1 MAIGATIH
9 TFEVQLA
16 DVDRGVYE
24 ELSLRVAKHPSETEA
39 YMMTRVLAYC
49 LEYEE
54 GIDFAAGGVSST
66 DEPAVLVRD
75 LTGSVTAWIEIGSP
89 DAQRLHFGSKLA
101 GRVAVYTHRDPVKLL
116 AALQGKGIHRAE
128 DIVLRSFDPGFV
140 DAAVAE
146 LARRNAMTVSVTEG
160 QLYLDLNGAASDSAI
175 LEHRI
180 SAS

>member
-9 TFEVQLA
+9 TFDIELA

-24 ELSLRVAKHPSETEA
+24 SLSLRVARHPSETA
-39 YMMTRVLAYC
+39 PYMMTRVLAYC

-75 LTGSVTAWIEIGSP
+75 LTGTITVWIEIGSP

-101 GRVAVYTHRDPVKLL
+101 DRTAVYTHRDSDKVL
-116 AALQGKGIHRAE
+116 ASWQGKTIHRADE
-128 DIVLRSFDPGFV
+128 IVLRSFDPGFIES
-140 DAAVAE
+140 AAEAIE
-146 LARRNAMTVSVTEG
+146 RRNSMTVSLTEG
-160 QLYLDLNGAASDSAI
+160 QLYLELNGVSLSSEVHEQRAG
-175 LEHRI
+175 
-180 SAS
+180 